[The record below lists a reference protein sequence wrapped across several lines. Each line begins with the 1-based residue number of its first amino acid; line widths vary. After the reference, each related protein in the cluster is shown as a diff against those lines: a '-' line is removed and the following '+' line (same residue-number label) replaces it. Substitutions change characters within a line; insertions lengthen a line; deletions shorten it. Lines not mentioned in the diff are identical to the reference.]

1 MKISQ
6 QIRDLCRQAERE
18 MADIYADID
27 RISEENTEHVL
38 DCFRECEVSEALF
51 AASTGYGYGDRGRDM
66 IDELSAKVFRAP
78 AGFMRPSFMSG
89 THPIAVALFG
99 ILRPGDILLSN
110 GSAILLLDKEGRE
123 EKLLAAEG
131 VTFIK

>member
-1 MKISQ
+1 MKISR

-78 AGFMRPSFMSG
+78 AGFMPVQLRQVNAVSGIRPLSLSRQTGRRYRDSAAGSLWASG
-89 THPIAVALFG
+89 MPQNRAVM
-99 ILRPGDILLSN
+99 LRP
-110 GSAILLLDKEGRE
+110 
-123 EKLLAAEG
+123 
-131 VTFIK
+131 